1 LGDSGI
7 EGSPA
12 FISIWPL
19 PGAAN
24 GFCVVAVV
32 VGRLLLGFM
41 VGSGGDANSCGRKP
55 GGAGRLTAGMFDVLE
70 RRVGSEIMFFVTD
83 FLRPAKPEAERW
95 PNEGRSPP
103 PSCEIGYDE
112 SVGVETFES
121 AGELSGGVELAE

>member
-7 EGSPA
+7 EGSPG
-12 FISIWPL
+12 FISILSL

-24 GFCVVAVV
+24 EVCVV

-41 VGSGGDANSCGRKP
+41 IGGGGDANSGGRKP
-55 GGAGRLTAGMFDVLE
+55 GGAGRLKAGMFDVLE
-70 RRVGSEIMFFVTD
+70 TRVGSEIMFFVTD
-83 FLRPAKPEAERW
+83 FLRPAKLEAERW
-95 PNEGRSPP
+95 PNEGRNPL
-103 PSCEIGYDE
+103 SCEVGYDG